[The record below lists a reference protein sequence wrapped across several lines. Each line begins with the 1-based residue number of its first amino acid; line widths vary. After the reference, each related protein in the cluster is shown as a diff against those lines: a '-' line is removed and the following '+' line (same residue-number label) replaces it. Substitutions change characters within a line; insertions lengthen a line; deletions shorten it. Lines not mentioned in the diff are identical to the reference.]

1 MFLNA
6 KRFHLRSFPEFPNYL
21 SRIMSI
27 LSDNQKK
34 ILSFLSKEKII
45 SDNFYLSGGTAL
57 AEFYLEHRL
66 SEDLDFFSE
75 QEFTPEAISAIFK
88 KVQKNA
94 GIKSVKYEQSF
105 NRNLFF
111 LELENDF
118 IKTEFTY
125 FPFPRIEMGKNV
137 GNLKIDSLLDIAVNK
152 VFTIYQKPRSR
163 DFIDLYLILK
173 MKPEWDINELIK
185 KAHAKFDN
193 YLDPLQLSAQFIKAE
208 ILKDYPK
215 MIIEIKEEEWQKFFM
230 DEAKRLSLSKL
241 E

>member
-1 MFLNA
+1 
-6 KRFHLRSFPEFPNYL
+6 
-21 SRIMSI
+21 MSI

-34 ILSFLSKEKII
+34 ILSLLAKEKII

-57 AEFYLEHRL
+57 AEFYLNHRL

-75 QEFTPEAISAIFK
+75 KEFNVETISAIFK
-88 KVQKNA
+88 KIQKAA

-111 LELENDF
+111 LELENDS

-125 FPFPRIEMGKNV
+125 FPFSRIEIGKNNI

-173 MKPEWDINELIK
+173 MKSEWDLNELVK
-185 KAHAKFDN
+185 KAQIKFDN
-193 YLDPLQLSAQFIKAE
+193 YLDPLQLSAQFVKAD

-215 MIIEIKEEEWQKFFM
+215 MILEIPEDKWQEFFM
-230 DEAKRLSLSKL
+230 AEAKKLSASRL

>member
-6 KRFHLRSFPEFPNYL
+6 KRFLLRFFD
-21 SRIMSI
+21 MSI
-27 LSDNQKK
+27 LSNNQKN
-34 ILSFLSKEKII
+34 ILLLLSKEKII

-57 AEFYLEHRL
+57 AEFYLNHRL
-66 SEDLDFFSE
+66 SEDLDFF
-75 QEFTPEAISAIFK
+75 PK
-88 KVQKNA
+88 KNLTHRQYQRFLKKYKKNA
-94 GIKSVKYEQSF
+94 GIKSIKYEQSF

-111 LELENDF
+111 LELKNDF

-125 FPFPRIEMGKNV
+125 FPFPRIESGNNI

-152 VFTIYQKPRSR
+152 IFTIHQKPRSR

-173 MKPEWDINELIK
+173 MKPEWSIDELMK
-185 KAHAKFDN
+185 KAHTKFDN
-193 YLDPLQLSAQFIKAE
+193 YLDPLQLSAQFVKAD

-215 MIIEIKEEEWQKFFM
+215 MIIQI
-230 DEAKRLSLSKL
+230 SKKNGKNFY

>member
-1 MFLNA
+1 
-6 KRFHLRSFPEFPNYL
+6 
-21 SRIMSI
+21 MSI
-27 LSDNQKK
+27 LSDNQKN
-34 ILSFLSKEKII
+34 ILSLLSKEKIV

-57 AEFYLEHRL
+57 AEFYLNHRF

-75 QEFTPEAISAIFK
+75 KEFNEEAISAIFK
-88 KVQKNA
+88 KIQKDA
-94 GIKSVKYEQSF
+94 GIKSIKYEQSF

-125 FPFPRIEMGKNV
+125 FPFPRIEAGENT
-137 GNLKIDSLLDIAVNK
+137 GNLQVDSLLDIAVNK

-163 DFIDLYLILK
+163 DFLDLYLILK
-173 MKPEWDINELIK
+173 MKPEWSINELMK

-193 YLDPLQLSAQFIKAE
+193 YLDPLQLSAQFVKVDV
-208 ILKDYPK
+208 LKDYPR
-215 MIIEIKEEEWQKFFM
+215 MILKISEKEWQEFFIN
-230 DEAKRLSLSKL
+230 EARKLSASRL

>member
-1 MFLNA
+1 
-6 KRFHLRSFPEFPNYL
+6 
-21 SRIMSI
+21 MSI
-27 LSDNQKK
+27 LSNNQKN
-34 ILSFLSKEKII
+34 ILLLLSKEKII

-57 AEFYLEHRL
+57 AEFYLNHRL

-75 QEFTPEAISAIFK
+75 KEFDPKVISIIFK
-88 KVQKNA
+88 KIQKEA

-125 FPFPRIEMGKNV
+125 FPFTRIERGLNV
-137 GNLKIDSLLDIAVNK
+137 GNLEVDSLLDIAVNK
-152 VFTIYQKPRSR
+152 VFTIHQKPRSR

-173 MKPEWDINELIK
+173 MKLQWSIDELMK
-185 KAHAKFDN
+185 KAHIKFDN
-193 YLDPLQLSAQFIKAE
+193 YLDPLQLSAQFVKVN

-215 MIIEIKEEEWQKFFM
+215 MVIQISEKEWQDFFIN
-230 DEAKRLSLSKL
+230 EAKKLSVSKL
-241 E
+241 Q

>member
-1 MFLNA
+1 
-6 KRFHLRSFPEFPNYL
+6 
-21 SRIMSI
+21 MSI

-34 ILSFLSKEKII
+34 ILALLSKEKII

-57 AEFYLEHRL
+57 AEFYLNHRL

-75 QEFTPEAISAIFK
+75 KEFDPQMISTIFK
-88 KVQKNA
+88 KIQKDA
-94 GIKSVKYEQSF
+94 GIKSIKYEQSF

-125 FPFPRIEMGKNV
+125 FPFIRIEKGKKI
-137 GNLKIDSLLDIAVNK
+137 GDLEIDSLFDIAVNK
-152 VFTIYQKPRSR
+152 IFTIYQKPRSR
-163 DFIDLYLILK
+163 DFLDLYLILK
-173 MKPEWDINELIK
+173 IKPEWSMDELMK
-185 KAHAKFDN
+185 KAHIKFDN
-193 YLDPLQLSAQFIKAE
+193 YLDPLQLASQFVKAE

-215 MIIEIKEEEWQKFFM
+215 IILQISEKEWQGFFIN
-230 DEAKRLSLSKL
+230 EARKLSVSKL

>member
-6 KRFHLRSFPEFPNYL
+6 RRFRWRFSNIPI
-21 SRIMSI
+21 IMSI

-34 ILSFLSKEKII
+34 ILLLLSKEKII
-45 SDNFYLSGGTAL
+45 TDNFYLSGGTAL
-57 AEFYLEHRL
+57 AEFYLNHRL

-75 QEFTPEAISAIFK
+75 KEFDPQAISAVFK
-88 KVQKNA
+88 KIQEDA

-111 LELENDF
+111 LELQNDF

-125 FPFPRIEMGKNV
+125 FPFPRIERA
-137 GNLKIDSLLDIAVNK
+137 GNLGDLKIDSLLDIAVNK
-152 VFTIYQKPRSR
+152 VFTIHQNPRSR
-163 DFIDLYLILK
+163 DFIDLYLVLK
-173 MKPEWDINELIK
+173 TKPEWSINELMK
-185 KAHAKFDN
+185 KAHIKFDN
-193 YLDPLQLSAQFIKAE
+193 YLDPIQLSAQFVKAG

-215 MIIEIKEEEWQKFFM
+215 MTTQIFEKEWQEFFIN
-230 DEAKRLSLSKL
+230 EAKKLSTSSL